1 MHWGGLYVQKQFAI
15 ERKEFSARM
24 QQVFVSTTEEHE
36 KGRFAPSVQA
46 ELSSFVKKSVFQDS
60 SRVLYMWRI
69 CSRQFAEN
77 VQFLPAM
84 MQYLAQNAEKDLAC
98 GFTFEDVTQMA
109 WIVSR
114 FPPEIDDSART
125 SQCSAC
131 IPEVAVHVAIKM
143 YTDYFRLMDAPP
155 HAIPA
160 APHPG
165 LCRHCV
171 QSRVLQ
177 KPHPL
182 FAGPPHRA
190 PTIPCCPAAH
200 HHHLFTALNI
210 TTTTTTF
217 SFLLLTQTPA
227 HCSSGLII
235 HHS

>member
-155 HAIPA
+155 TQSLLPPTQVFADIVSSPAFFRNLTLYLQGLPIVRPPYPA
-160 APHPG
+160 AQLP
-165 LCRHCV
+165 
-171 QSRVLQ
+171 
-177 KPHPL
+177 
-182 FAGPPHRA
+182 
-190 PTIPCCPAAH
+190 
-200 HHHLFTALNI
+200 I
-210 TTTTTTF
+210 TTI
-217 SFLLLTQTPA
+217 FLLPLISPPPPPPSP
-227 HCSSGLII
+227 SSSSRKRRRIVHQG
-235 HHS
+235 